1 MVVFLI
7 NVIGVIQRGWLNM
20 SWAQL
25 MQGCLGAFLIVAA
38 CKGYIFQLV
47 LSLDARVSGRLWIFL
62 FPLVVWPFFLVYR
75 IQLTGDN
82 YKSYLRRVAEGSL
95 VEWLGFLLF
104 LVSAFLLLKT
114 ATRVKGIPLTFLTR
128 LGGVGLF
135 VLAMEEMS
143 WGQMIF
149 NWNAPSLMDQHNI
162 QSETNLHNLSFLHFH
177 TWTIAACV
185 FSILLIASLCGFYA
199 RQKQWL
205 KLGSIADILLPIGCT
220 ASYFGIA
227 AVMYW
232 GVVLEKQG
240 VDLLYLHTREQE
252 IAEFLFAVGVFV
264 HSVYLYIDLPFTSI
278 SKQGSA
284 ALHDLRPS

>member
-1 MVVFLI
+1 
-7 NVIGVIQRGWLNM
+7 M
-20 SWAQL
+20 SWPQL
-25 MQGCLGAFLIVAA
+25 MQGFLGVFLLVSAFKSYV
-38 CKGYIFQLV
+38 FRLV
-47 LSLDARVSGRLWIFL
+47 LSVDASASGRLRVWLI
-62 FPLVVWPFFLVYR
+62 PLMVWPVFLVYR
-75 IQLTGDN
+75 FQMTDF
-82 YKSYLRRVAEGSL
+82 KSYLRRIAEGSL

-104 LVSAFLLLKT
+104 LVSAFLLLR
-114 ATRVKGIPLTFLTR
+114 AASEVKGVGLTLLTR

-149 NWNAPSLMDQHNI
+149 NWNSPALMDQHNI
-162 QSETNLHNLSFLHFH
+162 QGETNLHNLSFWHFH

-185 FSILLIASLCGFYA
+185 FSVAFFASLFGFYA

-205 KLGSIADILLPIGCT
+205 RLGSIADVLFPIGCT

-227 AVMYW
+227 ALMYW

-240 VDLLYLHTREQE
+240 VDLLYFHTREQE

-264 HSVYLYIDLPFTSI
+264 HVVYLYIDLPVSSALRCDEI
-278 SKQGSA
+278 ANQHDSGSTQP
-284 ALHDLRPS
+284 L